1 MSVLI
6 NGKQASP
13 CICAKA
19 KMALSLAP
27 ERMPNKKSC
36 TIEYWEKVLNYYAEL
51 HTLPSATVQKA
62 KKRKDLYEG

>member
-1 MSVLI
+1 
-6 NGKQASP
+6 
-13 CICAKA
+13 
-19 KMALSLAP
+19 MALSLAP